1 MDALDHDISD
11 EHALLVVHTD
21 CEGLLI
27 QDEREKFCIFQNGC
41 IFSAQATKTM
51 MKLVTYLLII
61 FWIYNMHH
69 HYFSSALQ
77 NRSRSSK
84 CCNVVGGMLGLFS
97 ILCENSI

>member
-27 QDEREKFCIFQNGC
+27 QDEREKFCIFQDGC

-61 FWIYNMHH
+61 FLDIQHASSL
-69 HYFSSALQ
+69 FQLSSA
-77 NRSRSSK
+77 K
-84 CCNVVGGMLGLFS
+84 
-97 ILCENSI
+97 